1 MSKIIGFFVVPI
13 IFLLKRILLP
23 LLSVKFEGNLKNK
36 LPQVGTSVF
45 AVMSAMA
52 REHNAIN
59 LAQGFPDFDCSPELK
74 NLVGKAMQ
82 DGHNQYAPMPGLMS
96 LREKIAVK
104 TEELYSA
111 VYNPEKEITIV
122 PGATLGIFAA
132 ITALVKENDE
142 VIVIEP
148 AYDSYIPAIELAGG
162 KAIVYEMQFPDY
174 KIDWEQVKKLISIR
188 TSMIIIN
195 TPHNPTGSIFSA
207 EDMRKL
213 EKLIVNTD
221 AIILSDEVYEH
232 IIFDGFEHQSV
243 ARYPKLAGRSV
254 IISSFGKTY
263 HTTGWKMGYILAPE
277 NITTQIRNTYQFMA
291 FAANTPI
298 QHAYAEI
305 LNKKEMYLQLGQFY
319 QQKRDQF
326 RKGLKG
332 SSFKLLNCSGSYFQ
346 SVMYEKISDKHDFEM
361 AKFLTVEKGVAAI
374 PVSAFYMR
382 KTDHKVLRFCFAK
395 SEDTLNKALEILCK
409 L

>member
-1 MSKIIGFFVVPI
+1 M
-13 IFLLKRILLP
+13 LC
-23 LLSVKFEGNLKNK
+23 VKFEGNLKNK

-59 LAQGFPDFDCSPELK
+59 LAQGFPDFDCPTELK
-74 NLVGKAMQ
+74 DLVNKAML

-174 KIDWEQVKKLISIR
+174 RIDWDQVKKLISIR

-213 EKLIVNTD
+213 EKLITNTD

-243 ARYPKLAGRSV
+243 ARYPKLASRSV

-305 LNKKEMYLQLGQFY
+305 LDKKELYLQLGQFY
-319 QQKRDQF
+319 QQKRDLF

-332 SSFKLLNCSGSYFQ
+332 TPFKLLGCNGSYFQ
-346 SVMYEKISDKHDFEM
+346 SVMYEKISDKPDFEM

>member
-1 MSKIIGFFVVPI
+1 M
-13 IFLLKRILLP
+13 LC
-23 LLSVKFEGNLKNK
+23 VKFEGNLKNK

-52 REHNAIN
+52 KEHNAIN
-59 LAQGFPDFDCSPELK
+59 LAQGFPDFDCSTELK
-74 NLVGKAMQ
+74 DLVDKAMR

-96 LREKIAVK
+96 LREKIAIK

-243 ARYPKLAGRSV
+243 ARYPKLANRSV

-277 NITTQIRNTYQFMA
+277 NITAQIRSTYQFMA
-291 FAANTPI
+291 FAANTPM

-305 LNKKEMYLQLGQFY
+305 LDKKDMYLQLGQFY

-332 SSFKLLNCSGSYFQ
+332 SSFKLLGCNGSYFQ
-346 SVMYEKISDKHDFEM
+346 SVMYEKISNKPDFEM
-361 AKFLTVEKGVAAI
+361 AKFLAIEKGVAAI